1 VVTNRLADERSPY
14 LRQHAHNPVDWFPWG
29 DEAFAAA
36 RARDVPVFLSI
47 GYSACHWCHVMAH
60 ESFEDEAV
68 AQVLNAGFVPVKVDR
83 EERPDVDA
91 VYMAA
96 TLAMNGQGGWP
107 MSLFLTPDG
116 RPFFAGTYFPP
127 LDRQGLPGFTTLL
140 GAIAE
145 AWHHR
150 RAEVE
155 RQADALA
162 RAASD
167 QAAPGFAPAE
177 GIPLQGYRARLDGVV
192 SELAAR
198 FDPVWGGFGG
208 APKFPQP
215 ALVELCLRAHRLG
228 GDDAARHMAEHT
240 LRTMAA
246 GGLHDQLGGGFARY
260 STDVS
265 WTVPHFEKMLYDQAG
280 LVRAYLHAWQATRR
294 PEWLQVVADTVT
306 YVLRDLRHEAG
317 GLCSAEDAD
326 SEGEEG
332 RFYLWTAAQIDD
344 VLGAEAAAAAAYY
357 GLDAGPNFEGRNIL
371 RLEPQ
376 SPLVRSA
383 EVERWRQ
390 ALLAAR
396 AERTRPGLDDK
407 VLTEWNAMFC
417 SALAEAAGA
426 AGRTDWGSAAEA
438 NGDFLLAN
446 LRNDRGRWLRSWQAG
461 RAGTLAYAGDYAWV
475 VDAFTRL
482 AELTGKTRWLE
493 EAAVAATELLAL
505 FRPDD
510 GPLRTTGRDGEALFV
525 RPVEALDDA
534 TPSATAV
541 AGMALVR
548 LGALGADVDLAAAGT
563 DLLATLDPLVERQP
577 LAGAFALAAT
587 ELVTEGVTEV
597 VVTGDRGDLLDA
609 LRRRYE
615 PTAVVLW
622 GERSDSPLWE
632 GRADGFAY
640 VCRGRVCAAPAEGVD
655 DLVERLEGI
664 RSAPTPHLEL
674 GLLDGR

>member
-1 VVTNRLADERSPY
+1 VVPTNRLADERSPY

-36 RARDVPVFLSI
+36 RGRDVPVFLSI

-60 ESFEDEAV
+60 ESFEDAEV
-68 AQVLNAGFVPVKVDR
+68 AKRLNDRFVAVKVDR

-96 TLAMNGQGGWP
+96 TLAMNGHGGWP
-107 MSLFLTPDG
+107 MSVFLTPDG

-127 LDRQGLPGFTTLL
+127 ADRHGLPGFARLL
-140 GAIAE
+140 DAIAE
-145 AWHHR
+145 AWRDR

-162 RAASD
+162 RAAAD
-167 QAAPGFAPAE
+167 QAAPTFPEPTPAAE
-177 GIPLQGYRARLDGVV
+177 GYRARLRGAV

-198 FDPVWGGFGG
+198 FDPARGGFGA

-215 ALVELCLRAHRLG
+215 ALVELCLRAGRLL
-228 GDDAARHMAEHT
+228 GDDAASHMAEVT
-240 LRTMAA
+240 LRAMAT
-246 GGLHDQLGGGFARY
+246 GGLHDHLGGGFARY
-260 STDVS
+260 STDES

-280 LVRAYLHAWQATRR
+280 LVRAYLHAWQATGRA
-294 PEWLQVVADTVT
+294 EWLQVVDDTIT
-306 YVLRDLRHEAG
+306 YVLRDLRHDAG

-332 RFYLWTAAQIDD
+332 RFYLWTAEELDA
-344 VLGAEAAAAAAYY
+344 VLGPEAPAAAAYY

-371 RLEPQ
+371 RLEP
-376 SPLVRSA
+376 SA
-383 EVERWRQ
+383 SLLRGPEVERRRQ
-390 ALLAAR
+390 ALLTAR
-396 AERTRPGLDDK
+396 ATRVRPGLDDK

-417 SALAEAAGA
+417 SALAEAAAA
-426 AGRTDWGSAAEA
+426 AGRDDWARAAEETGA
-438 NGDFLLAN
+438 FLLAN
-446 LRNDRGRWLRSWQAG
+446 LRDEHGRWLRSWQAG
-461 RAGTLAYAGDYAWV
+461 RAGTLAYAGDYAWL

-482 AELTGKTRWLE
+482 AELTGKVVWLD
-493 EAAVAATELLAL
+493 EAATVAGQLLEL

-541 AGMALVR
+541 AGCALLR
-548 LGALGADVDLAAAGT
+548 LGALRADDGLGESGAE
-563 DLLATLDPLVERQP
+563 LLATLAPLTGRQP
-577 LAGAFALAAT
+577 LAAAFALAAT
-587 ELVTEGVTEV
+587 ELVEEGITEV
-597 VVTGDRGDLLDA
+597 VVAGDRGDLLEA
-609 LRRRYE
+609 VRRRYE

-622 GERSDSPLWE
+622 GERSSSALWE

-640 VCRGRVCAAPAEGVD
+640 VCRNRVCAMPAGDVD
-655 DLVERLEGI
+655 ALVARLEQQ
-664 RSAPTPHLEL
+664 RAASAPGVEL
-674 GLLDGR
+674 GFLDGR